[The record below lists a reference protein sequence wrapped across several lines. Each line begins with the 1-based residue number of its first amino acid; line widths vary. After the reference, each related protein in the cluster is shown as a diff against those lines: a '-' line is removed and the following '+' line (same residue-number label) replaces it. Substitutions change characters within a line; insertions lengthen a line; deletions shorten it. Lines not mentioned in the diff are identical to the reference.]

1 MKANRLQGQLFILVA
16 LFALLSSFVLP
27 TIERQTELL
36 LIFVAVLFI
45 GVPHGALDP
54 IFAKSLFNLK
64 TPLAWAYFLLTYVFV
79 SCLVVVLWWFSPF
92 IFLFIFLSLSV
103 FHFSG
108 DLRPGAPW
116 TIQLLYGGAP
126 IVLPAALHQ
135 AELGYLFS
143 ILIGDSDGLA
153 LAKSLGLVAWPW
165 FAAITLEA
173 FRAFKKDGLSL
184 LEVLSVVTIATVLS
198 PLTSFAVFFCFM
210 HSARHIARTKSY
222 AGMTL
227 NGLLKVALA
236 PLLGVLALGCIAW
249 VYLPSSSL
257 SPRLVQFIFVG
268 LAALT
273 VPHMGL
279 IERIRWAGWR

>member
-16 LFALLSSFVLP
+16 LFALLLSLVLP